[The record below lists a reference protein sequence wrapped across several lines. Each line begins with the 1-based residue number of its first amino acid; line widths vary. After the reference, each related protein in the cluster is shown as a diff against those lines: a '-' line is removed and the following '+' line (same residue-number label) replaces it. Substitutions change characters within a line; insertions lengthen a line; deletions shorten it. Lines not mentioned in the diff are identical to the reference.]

1 MDDGG
6 YVTEDTVKTSSL
18 FVLVNGRPTP
28 FASGETVSELI
39 GRLGLSA
46 KGTAVA
52 QNAEVLPRSQWQ
64 SSMLQSEDVLEV
76 LAPQAG
82 G

>member
-1 MDDGG
+1 M
-6 YVTEDTVKTSSL
+6 VTHMSEDTMKGSSRC
-18 FVLVNGRPTP
+18 VLVNGRSTP
-28 FASGETVSELI
+28 FTTGETVADLMS
-39 GRLGLSA
+39 RLGLGA

-52 QNAEVLPRSQWQ
+52 QNAEVLPRSMWH
-64 SSMLQSEDVLEV
+64 SSMLRGDDVFEV